1 MVTGAGSAAGPRR
14 VSSERRRS
22 ALWRQRIADLAW
34 PIFTIL
40 LVLIAWEL
48 WIRLADVPLYV
59 FAAPSDALLAAVTEW
74 ATLAPEA
81 AVTMTEV
88 ALGFTLAVVVGIGLA
103 LLIDTSM
110 KFERAV
116 YPYLVA
122 TQVVPIIALA
132 PAIVIW
138 FGYGLLS
145 KVLIVAI
152 FGVFVVTIDT
162 LTGLRMIEEERLY
175 LARSMGASTAA
186 IFLKIRIPHALPSIF
201 GGVKLAAA
209 FSVIGAVVAE
219 FMGAHSGLGRLI
231 IVAQTRLETVTM
243 LAAIIWLA
251 VLGVGVYFLIE
262 YIERRSIRWHVS
274 RRLEETHL
282 T

>member
-1 MVTGAGSAAGPRR
+1 MTGAGSDAGPSRISSGQRR
-14 VSSERRRS
+14 PAR
-22 ALWRQRIADLAW
+22 WRQRLADLVW
-34 PIFTIL
+34 PILTIL

-48 WIRLADVPLYV
+48 WIRLGDVPLYV

-74 ATLAPEA
+74 STLAPEA
-81 AVTMTEV
+81 AVTMKEV
-88 ALGFTLAVVVGIGLA
+88 ALGFALAVVVGIGLA

-110 KFERAV
+110 RFERAV

-122 TQVVPIIALA
+122 TQVIPIIALA

-175 LARSMGASTAA
+175 LARSMGAGTVA
-186 IFLKIRIPHALPSIF
+186 IFFKIRLPHALPSIF

-219 FMGAHSGLGRLI
+219 FIGAHSGLGRLI

-251 VLGVGVYFLIE
+251 ALGVGVYFLIE
-262 YIERRSIRWHVS
+262 FIEKRAIRWHVS

>member
-1 MVTGAGSAAGPRR
+1 MVTGVGSAAGPSRI
-14 VSSERRRS
+14 SSGPKRS
-22 ALWRQRIADLAW
+22 ARWRRRIADLAW
-34 PIFTIL
+34 PIVTIL

-48 WIRLADVPLYV
+48 WIRLGEVPLYV

-74 ATLAPEA
+74 STLAPEA
-81 AVTMTEV
+81 AVTMKEV
-88 ALGFTLAVVVGIGLA
+88 ALGFALAVVTGIGLA

-110 KFERAV
+110 KIERAV

-162 LTGLRMIEEERLY
+162 LAGLRSIEEERLY
-175 LARSMGASTAA
+175 LARSMGAGTVA
-186 IFLKIRIPHALPSIF
+186 IFFKIRIPNALPSIF
-201 GGVKLAAA
+201 GGIKLAAA

-219 FMGAHSGLGRLI
+219 FIGAHSGLGRLI
-231 IVAQTRLETVTM
+231 VVAQTRLETVTM
-243 LAAIIWLA
+243 LAAIVWLA

-262 YIERRSIRWHVS
+262 FIERRAIRWHVS

>member
-1 MVTGAGSAAGPRR
+1 MVTGARSAAGPRQIA
-14 VSSERRRS
+14 SGPKRS
-22 ALWRQRIADLAW
+22 ARWRRRIADLAW

-40 LVLIAWEL
+40 LVLVAWEL
-48 WIRLADVPLYV
+48 WIRLGDVPLYV
-59 FAAPSDALLAAVTEW
+59 FAAPSDALLAAATEW
-74 ATLAPEA
+74 PTLAREA
-81 AVTMTEV
+81 AVTMKEV
-88 ALGFTLAVVVGIGLA
+88 ALGFAVAVVTGIGLA
-103 LLIDTSM
+103 LLIDSSM
-110 KFERAV
+110 RFERAI

-162 LTGLRMIEEERLY
+162 LTGLRSIEEERLY
-175 LARSMGASTAA
+175 LARSMGAGTVA
-186 IFLKIRIPHALPSIF
+186 IFFKIRIPHALPSIF

-219 FMGAHSGLGRLI
+219 FIGAHSGLGRLI
-231 IVAQTRLETVTM
+231 VVAQTRLETVTM

-251 VLGVGVYFLIE
+251 VLGGGIYFLIE
-262 YIERRSIRWHVS
+262 FIERRAIRWHVS

>member
-1 MVTGAGSAAGPRR
+1 MARWRR
-14 VSSERRRS
+14 
-22 ALWRQRIADLAW
+22 RIADLAW
-34 PIFTIL
+34 PIGTIL
-40 LVLIAWEL
+40 LVLVAWEL
-48 WIRLADVPLYV
+48 WIRLGDVPLYV
-59 FAAPSDALLAAVTEW
+59 FAAPSDALLAAVTQW
-74 ATLAPEA
+74 STLAREA
-81 AVTMTEV
+81 AVTMKEV
-88 ALGFTLAVVVGIGLA
+88 ALGFALAVVTGIGLA
-103 LLIDTSM
+103 LLIDASV
-110 KFERAV
+110 KFERAL

-162 LTGLRMIEEERLY
+162 LAGLRAIEEERLH
-175 LARSMGASTAA
+175 LARSMGAGAVAT
-186 IFLKIRIPHALPSIF
+186 FFKIRIPHALPSIF

-219 FMGAHSGLGRLI
+219 FIGAHSGLGRLI

-262 YIERRSIRWHVS
+262 FIERRAIRWHVS

>member
-1 MVTGAGSAAGPRR
+1 VTGAGSAAGPSRISSGQRR
-14 VSSERRRS
+14 PAR
-22 ALWRQRIADLAW
+22 WRQRLADLAW
-34 PIFTIL
+34 PILTIL

-48 WIRLADVPLYV
+48 WIRLGDVPLYV

-74 ATLAPEA
+74 STLAPEA
-81 AVTMTEV
+81 AVTMKEV
-88 ALGFTLAVVVGIGLA
+88 ALGFALAVVVGIGLA

-110 KFERAV
+110 RFERAV

-122 TQVVPIIALA
+122 TQVIPIIALA

-175 LARSMGASTAA
+175 LARSMGAGTVA
-186 IFLKIRIPHALPSIF
+186 IFFKIRLPHALPSIF

-219 FMGAHSGLGRLI
+219 FIGAHSGLGRLI
-231 IVAQTRLETVTM
+231 IVAQTRLETVIM

-251 VLGVGVYFLIE
+251 ALGVGVYFLIE
-262 YIERRSIRWHVS
+262 FIEKRAIRWHVS

>member
-1 MVTGAGSAAGPRR
+1 M
-14 VSSERRRS
+14 
-22 ALWRQRIADLAW
+22 AW
-34 PIFTIL
+34 PVLTIL
-40 LVLIAWEL
+40 LVLVAWEL
-48 WIRLADVPLYV
+48 WIRLGDVPLYV

-74 ATLAPEA
+74 STLAPEA
-81 AVTMTEV
+81 AVTMKEV
-88 ALGFTLAVVVGIGLA
+88 ALGFALAVVVGIGLA

-110 KFERAV
+110 RFERAV

-122 TQVVPIIALA
+122 TQVIPIIALA

-175 LARSMGASTAA
+175 LARSMGAGTVA
-186 IFLKIRIPHALPSIF
+186 IFFKIRLPHALPSIF

-219 FMGAHSGLGRLI
+219 FIGAHSGLGRLI

-251 VLGVGVYFLIE
+251 ALGVGVYFLIE
-262 YIERRSIRWHVS
+262 FIEKRAIRWHVS